1 MKLSMCREYEEL
13 LRESCSALE
22 AWSSG
27 EIEAHPIGQLENRAI
42 RLFPADLIK
51 GVYLLIAHRH
61 ECEICRSIPEID
73 SFHNGHDSR
82 LARLLGSRADRPTS
96 FVC

>member
-13 LRESCSALE
+13 LRESYSALE

-27 EIEAHPIGQLENRAI
+27 ESEAHPAGHLEHRAV
-42 RLFPADLIK
+42 RSFPMNLIK
-51 GVYLLIAHRH
+51 GVYLLIAHLH
-61 ECEICRSIPEID
+61 ECKICRSISEID

-82 LARLLGSRADRPTS
+82 IARLLGSRGDRPTF

>member
-13 LRESCSALE
+13 LRESYSALE

-27 EIEAHPIGQLENRAI
+27 ESEAHPTGQLENRAI

-51 GVYLLIAHRH
+51 GVYLLIVHRH
-61 ECEICRSIPEID
+61 ECEICRSILEID

-82 LARLLGSRADRPTS
+82 IARLLGSRADRPTF